1 MKALKKNNALEG
13 IKKEQLK
20 RRVFTLEFKA
30 EVVRHKK
37 AENLSLAE
45 CGRKFEV
52 LPKLIQQWEKQY
64 EAGQLTAAAGRRAV
78 SPEQAEITRLRAEL
92 SRAKMEVT
100 ILKNC
105 PRGLPRPICVETSGA
120 YN

>member
-1 MKALKKNNALEG
+1 MKAAKKNNALEG

-30 EVVRHKK
+30 EVVRHRK

-45 CGRKFEV
+45 CGRKFGV

-64 EAGQLTAAAGRRAV
+64 EAGQLTAAAQHRSTDQPPVAGQIDSCVLVYHVRVYQGIGHQVLPTPFRA
-78 SPEQAEITRLRAEL
+78 T
-92 SRAKMEVT
+92 
-100 ILKNC
+100 
-105 PRGLPRPICVETSGA
+105 
-120 YN
+120 

>member
-1 MKALKKNNALEG
+1 MKAIQKNCALDG

-37 AENLSLAE
+37 AENLTLAE

-52 LPKLIQQWEKQY
+52 LPKLVQHWETQCD
-64 EAGQLTAAAGRRAV
+64 AGQLTVAAGRRAV

-92 SRAKMEVT
+92 SRAKMEVS
-100 ILKNC
+100 ILKKAT
-105 PRGLPRPICVETSGA
+105 VYFAKESQ
-120 YN
+120 